1 MRNKTVAT
9 TRFNNKTY
17 DENYKYK
24 QLLTDTACIYG
35 TPIKIKPSIPLE
47 SIVYVIEMNNS
58 TNKIEGIGIIVN
70 KHVVDKNYRIYQEMD
85 YNRYIYK
92 GRRHISITQITNE
105 YDKQI
110 IYVLE
115 QLLFKGERHCK
126 RSQGIT
132 QLQQWILHNKYNFDF
147 VKAIETIFKNIK
159 NHN

>member
-1 MRNKTVAT
+1 M
-9 TRFNNKTY
+9 
-17 DENYKYK
+17 
-24 QLLTDTACIYG
+24 L
-35 TPIKIKPSIPLE
+35 
-47 SIVYVIEMNNS
+47 
-58 TNKIEGIGIIVN
+58 
-70 KHVVDKNYRIYQEMD
+70 